1 MRLNVTVTGWWH
13 TTLDVF
19 KKETFEMKPI
29 TLLSAALTAM
39 TALPVLATPAMAQS
53 AQEVLPL
60 STDDVVEERSWKK
73 WTILRNNTR
82 GHCFGTKSDASG
94 VLQMGVTADE
104 TMGYVG
110 VFVKADVPEGE
121 TNNVRILLGDQTFV
135 GEASGPVQHLGD
147 GWHGGYVLAN
157 NKDFRRAIEA
167 NDVMTV
173 FPDMPY
179 AAVIDIKGANN
190 AIFEI
195 AKCSGMM

>member
-1 MRLNVTVTGWWH
+1 MNVN
-13 TTLDVF
+13 
-19 KKETFEMKPI
+19 
-29 TLLSAALTAM
+29 TLLFAALAATTAIPSL
-39 TALPVLATPAMAQS
+39 TTSAMAQS

-60 STDDVVEERSWKK
+60 STDEIVQERNWKK
-73 WTILRNNTR
+73 WAIFRNNTR
-82 GHCFGTKSDASG
+82 GHCFGTKSDESG

-110 VFVKADVPEGE
+110 VFIKADVPEGE
-121 TNNVRILLGDQTFV
+121 SQNVRVLLGEQTFV

-147 GWHGGYVLAN
+147 GWHGGYILAN

-179 AAVIDIKGANN
+179 SVTIDITGANN